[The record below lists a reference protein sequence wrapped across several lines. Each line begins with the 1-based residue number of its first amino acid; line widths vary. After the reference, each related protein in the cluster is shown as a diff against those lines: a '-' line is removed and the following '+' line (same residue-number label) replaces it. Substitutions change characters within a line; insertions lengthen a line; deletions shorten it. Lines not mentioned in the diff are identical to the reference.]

1 MIRSFVRPAAYAV
14 LALFAAG
21 CASDPDRLPPKN
33 PFKAGQEDQNQ
44 RELRLSADKLYRA
57 ARASLDSSDFGE
69 AITRYDQLTQRYP
82 FTEFA
87 TQAEMERVYAYYRNY
102 QEEPALAA
110 ADRFLKEHPR
120 HPHADYVQYL
130 RGLVNSQRDETLL
143 DFLPGVDPARGDVSY
158 SRRGFDDFALL
169 IQKYPQSRYV
179 GDARARM
186 VSLRNRIAQHE
197 MAVVRFYLKRGA
209 WLAAA
214 KRAER
219 VIADYP
225 GAPATLDALTALET
239 SYTELGLKDQAEDVR
254 KLRDASAIPATA
266 APAEPTPP
274 APKV

>member
-1 MIRSFVRPAAYAV
+1 MSRSIVSAAAYAV
-14 LALFAAG
+14 LALSAVG
-21 CASDPDRLPPKN
+21 CASDPDRIPPKN
-33 PFKAGQEDQNQ
+33 PFKADEKLSQ
-44 RELRLSADKLYRA
+44 RELRLSADKLYKA
-57 ARASLDSSDFGE
+57 ARASLDSSDFSE
-69 AITRYDQLTQRYP
+69 AITRYDELTQRYP
-82 FTEFA
+82 FTEYA
-87 TQAEMERVYAYYRNY
+87 TQAQMERVFAYYRNF
-102 QEEPALAA
+102 QEEQSLAA

-120 HPHADYVQYL
+120 HPHADYIQYV

-186 VSLRNRIAQHE
+186 VALRNRIAAHE
-197 MAVVRFYLKRGA
+197 MVVVRFYVKRGA

-225 GAPATLDALTALET
+225 GAPATMDALAILE
-239 SYTELGLKDQAEDVR
+239 SCYTELGLKDQAEDAR
-254 KLRDASAIPATA
+254 RLRASSL
-266 APAEPTPP
+266 TPQT
-274 APKV
+274 PKT